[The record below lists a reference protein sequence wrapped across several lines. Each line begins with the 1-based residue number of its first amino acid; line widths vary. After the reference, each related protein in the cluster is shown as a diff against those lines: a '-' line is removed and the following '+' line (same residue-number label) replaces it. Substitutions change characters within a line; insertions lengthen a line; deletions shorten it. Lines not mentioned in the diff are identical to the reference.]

1 MKTNRSPMVRTWF
14 PDEIEN
20 TLNAVNQS
28 SSSIAAAI
36 PTQEMALYRRGFT
49 DALRA
54 LATAFGVD
62 APGAYHD

>member
-28 SSSIAAAI
+28 NNGVAAAI
-36 PTQEMALYRRGFT
+36 QTPEMALYRLGFT